1 MEGPWGEIVELYLE
15 RWVGTS
21 GACGDEIVHP
31 GSLGVL
37 ERREGSASPG
47 WVEKGGG
54 LHVDSGLQV
63 VACRG

>member
-1 MEGPWGEIVELYLE
+1 MEGPWGDIVELYLE

-37 ERREGSASPG
+37 ERRECCLGRGMAAS
-47 WVEKGGG
+47 GGFG
-54 LHVDSGLQV
+54 ESFSGRGVD
-63 VACRG
+63 